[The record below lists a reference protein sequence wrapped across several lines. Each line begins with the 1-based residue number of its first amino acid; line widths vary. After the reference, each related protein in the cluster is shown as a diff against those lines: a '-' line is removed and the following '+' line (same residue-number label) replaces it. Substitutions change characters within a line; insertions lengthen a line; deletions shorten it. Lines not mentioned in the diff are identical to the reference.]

1 MPGHP
6 QPWAGTACGWQVQ
19 DAALACPRWDVTK
32 VAEARHT
39 SRLARAGT
47 WPGDPQPTWQVPAQ
61 GSEGVGLHWLFCI
74 LATCCYSDN
83 RTQYLFS
90 AYYVT
95 STVTSKSFHIIL
107 TTSLQLSSERLS
119 DFLNVISVNV
129 KSWNLNSDFFFL
141 VILFTYWAARGLR
154 VRVRASQVA
163 LVIKNPPA
171 NVET

>member
-1 MPGHP
+1 M
-6 QPWAGTACGWQVQ
+6 
-19 DAALACPRWDVTK
+19 
-32 VAEARHT
+32 
-39 SRLARAGT
+39 
-47 WPGDPQPTWQVPAQ
+47 
-61 GSEGVGLHWLFCI
+61 
-74 LATCCYSDN
+74 
-83 RTQYLFS
+83 
-90 AYYVT
+90 T

-141 VILFTYWAARGLR
+141 VILFTYWAALGLR